1 MKLVFNLTQ
10 EQIKAARAVVARF
23 KAADAPIENREE
35 GYAPEECV
43 YTGNLGGYADRH
55 PCLNTD
61 ANLYYAKGKIT
72 WVGQRCPFWQD
83 GYIGTLR
90 EILGDDYKSWDVSF
104 YQTSDRRLKW
114 WQTQETWA
122 LEQVRGG
129 KADGAK
135 VLRWVQEADGR
146 QWPLLAVQ
154 EAIRRI
160 PGPAGTAKPG
170 TVEYRKAVAAGTV
183 EQSRLKQKLIDVLMS
198 AWGHY

>member
-1 MKLVFNLTQ
+1 MKVVFNLTK
-10 EQIKAARAVVARF
+10 EQVKAARAVVASV
-23 KAADAPIENREE
+23 KAEDAMLEE
-35 GYAPEECV
+35 GEGVSHDGYV
-43 YTGNLGGYADRH
+43 YMGNLAGYYTEH
-55 PCLNTD
+55 LCLNTD

-83 GYIGTLR
+83 GYMKTLK

-114 WQTQETWA
+114 WETQETWA
-122 LEQVRGG
+122 LEQVKQG
-129 KADGAK
+129 KADGNK

-160 PGPAGTAKPG
+160 PGPAGAAKPG
-170 TVEYRKAVAAGTV
+170 TAEYRKAVAAGTV
-183 EQSRLKQKLIDVLMS
+183 EQSRLKQKLIDVLMG